1 MRTSFKL
8 AIALAATLAAAY
20 GIARSTP
27 YWFAPRQAAQV
38 DIHDPALI
46 AQGQYLSRAAD
57 CAACHTAPGGKPFA
71 GGLGMQTPM
80 GTIYSTNITPIRKP
94 ASAPTTYADF
104 ERAVRRGIRHDGQ
117 PLYPAMPYASYVIAR
132 DAEIKALY
140 AYFMGSV
147 QPVKQDNADS
157 TIPWP
162 ANMRWPLAW
171 WQLLFARPRS
181 FSPDPSLDA
190 GQQRGAELVEGLA
203 HCGACHTPRGLAFQE
218 KAMADDG
225 SRQFLS
231 GSVLEGWY
239 AKNLRNEST
248 GLASWS
254 EGEIVDFLRTGRTD
268 RSAAFGGMADVVE
281 HSTQY
286 LSDADLLAMARY

>member
-1 MRTSFKL
+1 
-8 AIALAATLAAAY
+8 
-20 GIARSTP
+20 
-27 YWFAPRQAAQV
+27 
-38 DIHDPALI
+38 
-46 AQGQYLSRAAD
+46 
-57 CAACHTAPGGKPFA
+57 
-71 GGLGMQTPM
+71 MQTPM
-80 GTIYSTNITPIRKP
+80 GTIYSTNITPDPDTGIGATTTPTSSARFAA
-94 ASAPTTYADF
+94 AS
-104 ERAVRRGIRHDGQ
+104 HDGQ
-117 PLYPAMPYASYVIAR
+117 PLYPAMPYASYVIAS
-132 DAEIKALY
+132 DTEIKALY

-147 QPVKQDNADS
+147 QPVKQDNAAS

-181 FSPDPSLDA
+181 FSPDPALDA

-203 HCGACHTPRGLAFQE
+203 HCGACHTRGLAFQE

-254 EGEIVDFLRTGRTD
+254 EARSSTSCAPAAPIARRL
-268 RSAAFGGMADVVE
+268 SAAWPTWS
-281 HSTQY
+281 STARSTCPMPTCWRWRATSSSCRRVRDAARSGRPHRHHHRRAAQWRLPCCRFAGLRRALPGLPSRRWSRHAAR
-286 LSDADLLAMARY
+286 LSGAGWQLDRVRR